1 MSSYFPVLWGPYM
14 SDPILLGL
22 SYKLKVDACEK
33 GSAKERKLRHI
44 TVHYL
49 YVFVFVFFALYL
61 TRDRYRYGTM
71 IVFANYLI
79 GRREPREGP
88 EMAFPEWLDEH
99 REITKLLGRRS
110 LD

>member
-1 MSSYFPVLWGPYM
+1 VRKGVPRSGNY
-14 SDPILLGL
+14 DILLSIICTFL
-22 SYKLKVDACEK
+22 SY
-33 GSAKERKLRHI
+33 
-44 TVHYL
+44 
-49 YVFVFVFFALYL
+49 FFALYL

-79 GRREPREGP
+79 ERREPGEGP
-88 EMAFPEWLDEH
+88 ETTFPEWLDEH